1 VKEKIMA
8 SVTCIEPTIDPE
20 VFEVLRK
27 NKAEAAFQTA
37 CEVARSSFPKM
48 ISLHVELLED
58 PDVNG
63 RAWVMLIVLV
73 PRKDPKEYPSKERD
87 HFYEELAKQI
97 PRELKSLFGVFFLF
111 HLE

>member
-1 VKEKIMA
+1 MDMQA
-8 SVTCIEPTIDPE
+8 TTCIEPTIEPE

-48 ISLHVELLED
+48 ISLQVDLLDD

-63 RAWVMLIVLV
+63 RVWVVLNVLLPPSYPWETLHQEETHFHGAMLDQV
-73 PRKDPKEYPSKERD
+73 S
-87 HFYEELAKQI
+87 
-97 PRELKSLFGVFFLF
+97 RELNPLFGLSVRFQP
-111 HLE
+111 E

>member
-20 VFEVLRK
+20 VFEVLRE

-37 CEVARSSFPKM
+37 CDVARSSFPKM
-48 ISLHVELLED
+48 LSLQVDLLDD

-63 RAWVMLIVLV
+63 RAWVMLNVFV
-73 PRKDPKEYPSKERD
+73 PRTDPMEYPSRERD
-87 HFYEELAKQI
+87 RFHEELAKRI
-97 PRELKSLFGVFFLF
+97 SRELIPLFGMFVYFPP
-111 HLE
+111 E